1 MSIIKEITSYLL
13 TSGPQV
19 VLCLFYALV
28 MGKSKNLKFKN
39 FENKLHNYL
48 KRPLQNINTNGI
60 YDEENTSTLSNEAQ
74 DLLVQMLEKKNEK
87 RIKINEIM
95 KKNWINVIT
104 KLD

>member
-13 TSGPQV
+13 TSGPWA

-28 MGKSKNLKFKN
+28 MGKLTNLKFKN
-39 FENKLHNYL
+39 FENNLHDYF

-74 DLLVQMLEKKNEK
+74 DLLVQMLEKTNEK